1 MKYSEAKYGRTFA
14 LRLEDGEIVH
24 EAIES
29 FAKEH
34 SVKAASIV
42 ALGGADKGSR
52 IVVGPEDGRSS
63 PIKPMEHVLDDVYE
77 ASGVGTLF
85 PDNEGNPLTHIHM
98 TFGRKDKS
106 VMGCIRSGVKVW
118 QVMEVILLELID
130 TSGKRL
136 LNKELGFK
144 LFEP

>member
-1 MKYSEAKYGRTFA
+1 MKYSEAKQGRTFV

-24 EAIES
+24 EEIER

-34 SVKAASIV
+34 AVKAAAIIV
-42 ALGGADKGSR
+42 LGGADKDSK
-52 IVVGPEDGRSS
+52 IIVGPEDGRTS
-63 PIKPMEHVLDDVYE
+63 PINPMEHVLDDVYE

-85 PDNEGNPLTHIHM
+85 PDDEGNPTTHIHLSL
-98 TFGRKDKS
+98 GRKNKS

-118 QVMEVILLELID
+118 QVMEVVIQELTGAD
-130 TSGKRL
+130 CKRL

-144 LFEP
+144 LLEP